1 MIAALFCQK
10 FYAPLLDKGQ
20 GLDSYSNSNAKPP
33 SFLRKLA
40 NESLLAIRTTHRVLP
55 AAGLRP
61 MKEAIIY
68 SISGCSSLLILA
80 YTVHMFIGGMV
91 SEQTEYMVM
100 AIVVLIAASVML
112 WMLMDVLRR
121 RRHASNNHQGR

>member
-1 MIAALFCQK
+1 MTL
-10 FYAPLLDKGQ
+10 
-20 GLDSYSNSNAKPP
+20 
-33 SFLRKLA
+33 
-40 NESLLAIRTTHRVLP
+40 
-55 AAGLRP
+55 AGLRR

-91 SEQTEYMVM
+91 SEQTEYTVM
-100 AIVVLIAASVML
+100 ALVVLTSASVML

-121 RRHASNNHQGR
+121 RRNTAKQHQER

>member
-1 MIAALFCQK
+1 M
-10 FYAPLLDKGQ
+10 
-20 GLDSYSNSNAKPP
+20 
-33 SFLRKLA
+33 
-40 NESLLAIRTTHRVLP
+40 AIRATHSAIT
-55 AAGLRP
+55 AAGLRL

-91 SEQTEYMVM
+91 SEETEYTAMGL
-100 AIVVLIAASVML
+100 VVLIAASAML

-121 RRHASNNHQGR
+121 RRH

>member
-1 MIAALFCQK
+1 
-10 FYAPLLDKGQ
+10 
-20 GLDSYSNSNAKPP
+20 
-33 SFLRKLA
+33 
-40 NESLLAIRTTHRVLP
+40 
-55 AAGLRP
+55 

-121 RRHASNNHQGR
+121 RRQAASNHQPR

>member
-1 MIAALFCQK
+1 
-10 FYAPLLDKGQ
+10 
-20 GLDSYSNSNAKPP
+20 
-33 SFLRKLA
+33 
-40 NESLLAIRTTHRVLP
+40 
-55 AAGLRP
+55 

-68 SISGCSSLLILA
+68 SISGCSSLFILA

-100 AIVVLIAASVML
+100 AIVVLIAASTML

-121 RRHASNNHQGR
+121 RRDAANNHQAR